1 MIVDYA
7 EEMRKGKPRDL
18 TADPFAHDIRVPVVE
33 ADPNAGVDQLVHG
46 LANGAEAARNGW
58 VRLIIGQ

>member
-7 EEMRKGKPRDL
+7 EEMRKDKLRDL

-33 ADPNAGVDQLVHG
+33 ANPNAGMDQLVHS
-46 LANGAEAARNGW
+46 LANGVEAACNGW